1 MIAFR
6 SPLMLAL
13 AVALSSLTSVAARAD
28 DDQSLQRTRA
38 EQLRLEYANSIQ
50 LRAFDLLDELVY
62 QWTLDPPAA
71 LDTPVVLADVTVP
84 LGFGSGLEALVEN
97 HLVDLLLKHKE
108 THVKLVHCPG
118 CQALT
123 VHSDRTGTVVSRG
136 IDQPGALK
144 AAGATAAAQQALFLD
159 FEAEGTS
166 LVLRA
171 RFTTLDDTMR
181 ITSARTVSSKTSS
194 APLLRTGDHLV
205 SAEQARKEYVD
216 ALNQKGPIAIPV
228 RLQMVQFSAPSADT
242 EATAGGIAPL
252 PIVWLQSGVEF
263 NVNHARDWSGSLI
276 VGGTWVPQL
285 YSGLMIEGRVNRL
298 LTGAASSLTNPN
310 LYGFVGAQLSM
321 LNGPGALLLRDD
333 VPNLADLLGAA
344 TGAVVETTFWP
355 AFTTG
360 LDLRVGNRLGLA
372 LFAQVAPTLANSPNI
387 GTYLNFG
394 IAQVHAIGG
403 EVSLWF

>member
-1 MIAFR
+1 MTR
-6 SPLMLAL
+6 RWSLAL
-13 AVALSSLTSVAARAD
+13 IALAMLSTSFSARAE

-38 EQLRLEYANSIQ
+38 EQLRLQYANSIQ

-62 QWTLDPPAA
+62 QWTLDPPASV
-71 LDTPVVLADVTVP
+71 DTRVVLADVTVP

-108 THVKLVHCPG
+108 THVQLVHCPG

-123 VHSDRTGTVVSRG
+123 VHSDRTGTVVARG

-194 APLLRTGDHLV
+194 APLLRSGERLV

-216 ALNQKGPIAIPV
+216 ALNQRGPIAIPI
-228 RLQMVQFSAPSADT
+228 RLQVVQFAEPSADET
-242 EATAGGIAPL
+242 TTGGIAPL
-252 PIVWLQSGVEF
+252 PIFWLQSGVEF
-263 NVNHARDWSGSLI
+263 NINHARDWSGSVV
-276 VGGTWVPQL
+276 VGGTWIPQL

-298 LTGAASSLTNPN
+298 LTGAAASLTNPN
-310 LYGFVGAQLSM
+310 LYGFVGGQISM

-333 VPNLADLLGAA
+333 VPNLSDIIAAA
-344 TGAVVETTFWP
+344 TGVTVETTFWP
-355 AFTTG
+355 ALTTG
-360 LDLRVGNRLGLA
+360 LDLRVGNRLGVA
-372 LFAQVAPTLANSPNI
+372 LFAQVTPTLANSPNV

>member
-1 MIAFR
+1 MISRVACAMWL
-6 SPLMLAL
+6 LMVVTLTT
-13 AVALSSLTSVAARAD
+13 SLAARAE

-38 EQLRLEYANSIQ
+38 EQLRQQYANSIQ

-62 QWTLDPPAA
+62 QWTLAPPASV
-71 LDTPVVLADVTVP
+71 DTRVVLADVTVP

-108 THVKLVHCPG
+108 THVQLVHCPG

-123 VHSDRTGTVVSRG
+123 VHSDRTGTVVARG

-181 ITSARTVSSKTSS
+181 ITSARTVSSKTSA
-194 APLLRTGDHLV
+194 APLLRSGERLV

-216 ALNQKGPIAIPV
+216 ALNQKGPIAIPL
-228 RLQMVQFSAPSADT
+228 RLQLVQFAEPSAD
-242 EATAGGIAPL
+242 ESSAGGIAPL
-252 PIVWLQSGVEF
+252 PIFWLQSGVEF
-263 NVNHARDWSGSLI
+263 NINHARDWSGSVV
-276 VGGTWVPQL
+276 VGGTWIPQL

-298 LTGAASSLTNPN
+298 LTGAAASLSNPN
-310 LYGFVGAQLSM
+310 LYAFVGGQIAM
-321 LNGPGALLLRDD
+321 LNGAGALLLRDD
-333 VPNLADLLGAA
+333 VANLSDIIAAA
-344 TGAVVETTFWP
+344 TGVTVQTTFWP
-355 AFTTG
+355 ALTTG
-360 LDLRVGNRLGLA
+360 LDLRVGNRLGVA
-372 LFAQVAPTLANSPNI
+372 LFAQVTPTLANSPNI

>member
-1 MIAFR
+1 MNRAVVA
-6 SPLMLAL
+6 LMLMAM
-13 AVALSSLTSVAARAD
+13 STSFAARAE

-38 EQLRLEYANSIQ
+38 EQLRQQYASSIQ

-62 QWTLDPPAA
+62 QWTLDPPASV
-71 LDTPVVLADVTVP
+71 DTRVVLADVTVP

-108 THVKLVHCPG
+108 AHVQLVHCPG

-123 VHSDRTGTVVSRG
+123 VHSDRTGTVVARG

-194 APLLRTGDHLV
+194 APLLRSGERLV

-216 ALNQKGPIAIPV
+216 ALNQRGPIAIPV
-228 RLQMVQFSAPSADT
+228 RVQLVQFAEPSSD

-252 PIVWLQSGVEF
+252 PIFWLQSGVEF
-263 NVNHARDWSGSLI
+263 NINHARDWSGSVV

-298 LTGAASSLTNPN
+298 LTGAAASLTNPN
-310 LYGFVGAQLSM
+310 LYGFVGGQISM
-321 LNGPGALLLRDD
+321 LNGAGALLLRDD
-333 VPNLADLLGAA
+333 VPNLSDIIAAA
-344 TGAVVETTFWP
+344 TNVTVQTTFWP
-355 AFTTG
+355 ALTTG
-360 LDLRVGNRLGLA
+360 LDLRVGNRLGVA